1 MKVVIVVHYGKDAMS
16 YVTVIVNDPK
26 NQHKKQVGGQGL
38 LQ

>member
-1 MKVVIVVHYGKDAMS
+1 MS

-38 LQ
+38 LQWECLNEFS